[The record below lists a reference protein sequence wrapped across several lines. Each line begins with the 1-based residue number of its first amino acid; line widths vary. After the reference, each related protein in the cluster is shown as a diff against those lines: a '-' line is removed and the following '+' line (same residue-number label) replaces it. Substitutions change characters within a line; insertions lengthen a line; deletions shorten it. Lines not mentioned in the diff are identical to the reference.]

1 MKFFVHAL
9 FFLFFFPLNIFSQV
23 SLDNTALTGVSIIDA
38 NHKTPLANQTV
49 LISGNKI
56 IKIFTDGTQRIPDS
70 FAILQLNGKFLLPG
84 LMDSHVHMAT
94 DPSGVDN
101 RQNTLK
107 VLKEMLHSGITTV
120 RDMAGDARTLAGLSR
135 DALVGDIQ
143 SPDIY
148 YSALMAG
155 PQFFK
160 DPRTIAT
167 TRGAKSG
174 DMSYMRAVTDSTN
187 MPLAIAE
194 AVGTGASGIKLYADL
209 TSELVDKITAEAHKQ
224 GLIVWGHAWVQ
235 QARPSDLVKA
245 GVNSISHAPL
255 VFYEKYSSVSSFPKR
270 YRHNKEFWDMKG
282 INLAPLFQLM
292 KQHNTILDATLITY
306 KRMAGRDTSMKYA
319 YETGREITLLAY
331 KAGVKICAGTDDDQ
345 EAFVQKE
352 IELLVSD
359 AGLTP
364 IDAIT
369 AGTLHTA
376 QLLKIDNKVGTVQSG
391 KIADLLL
398 LNKNP
403 LEDIHNIESVIMVFK
418 NGRIFKND

>member
-1 MKFFVHAL
+1 
-9 FFLFFFPLNIFSQV
+9 
-23 SLDNTALTGVSIIDA
+23 
-38 NHKTPLANQTV
+38 
-49 LISGNKI
+49 
-56 IKIFTDGTQRIPDS
+56 
-70 FAILQLNGKFLLPG
+70 
-84 LMDSHVHMAT
+84 
-94 DPSGVDN
+94 
-101 RQNTLK
+101 
-107 VLKEMLHSGITTV
+107 
-120 RDMAGDARTLAGLSR
+120 
-135 DALVGDIQ
+135 
-143 SPDIY
+143 
-148 YSALMAG
+148 
-155 PQFFK
+155 
-160 DPRTIAT
+160 
-167 TRGAKSG
+167 
-174 DMSYMRAVTDSTN
+174 
-187 MPLAIAE
+187 
-194 AVGTGASGIKLYADL
+194 
-209 TSELVDKITAEAHKQ
+209 
-224 GLIVWGHAWVQ
+224 
-235 QARPSDLVKA
+235 
-245 GVNSISHAPL
+245 
-255 VFYEKYSSVSSFPKR
+255 
-270 YRHNKEFWDMKG
+270 MKG